1 MDNLKRFVARN
12 PLTTNDHL
20 KDGHTNH
27 YGQFDRSNRNIGK
40 GDTVLLTKRHN
51 QDNSVKTKCV
61 YCNLENH
68 RSSKCTKVITI
79 ADRKEI
85 IKNKSCA
92 TTAVSLDIK
101 PVNVLPEAVR
111 NVVLSITALSMTR
124 SIQQSLRKLS

>member
-1 MDNLKRFVARN
+1 MDNLKRFVGRN

-20 KDGHTNH
+20 KDGRTNH

-40 GDTVLLTKRHN
+40 GDRVLLTKRHN

-68 RSSKCTKVITI
+68 RSSKCMKVITI
-79 ADRKEI
+79 ADRKEM

-101 PVNVLPEAVR
+101 PVNVLPEAAG
-111 NVVLSITALSMTR
+111 NVVPSTIPLSGTS
-124 SIQQSLRKLS
+124 SIQRSLRKIS